1 MLDFARFKLVSE
13 IARSA
18 KADATIS
25 RPPLSLSIERAGHA
39 LGAPA
44 SPVLARRK
52 VARLDRGPLLCMVL
66 DAEAALAR
74 RRARRQLALLLA
86 LELLTL
92 APPLCGTLPLVL
104 RLELRVQHLR

>member
-1 MLDFARFKLVSE
+1 
-13 IARSA
+13 
-18 KADATIS
+18 
-25 RPPLSLSIERAGHA
+25 
-39 LGAPA
+39 
-44 SPVLARRK
+44 
-52 VARLDRGPLLCMVL
+52 MVL

>member
-1 MLDFARFKLVSE
+1 MRDFARFKTSFRNC
-13 IARSA
+13 RSA
-18 KADATIS
+18 KAEAFS
-25 RPPLSLSIERAGHA
+25 RSPSLSIERAGLA